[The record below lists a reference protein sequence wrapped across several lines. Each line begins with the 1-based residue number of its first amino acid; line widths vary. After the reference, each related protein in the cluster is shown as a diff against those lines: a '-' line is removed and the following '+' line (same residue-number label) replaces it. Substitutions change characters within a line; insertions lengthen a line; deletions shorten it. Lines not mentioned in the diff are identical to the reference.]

1 MSTFGG
7 RSSCFAMS
15 VLHGTWFPGGAV
27 PLVVSSRAGSVTGNI
42 KDAFPRGT
50 GLDFDTLIYVLPVC
64 RAPVLRCKIFCD
76 SPEWLRS
83 STHLALPRSWRACA
97 RGAPQVAA
105 LCVLQATRSARRCA
119 RRRIGVRGI
128 VLTTAR
134 NFRQSSGYWDG
145 LQFEAALRI
154 CVRRVRPLSDS
165 IRIYASPKVQ
175 RSKRTSTLKALLP
188 AGCVPPCR
196 PPRRSVFGGAVYV
209 AAMRWSV
216 PTRQCTRGIMVGAM
230 AWPLCAVPP
239 LPLGACP
246 CPVVLAHARQDLTP
260 ASGA

>member
-1 MSTFGG
+1 MSAFGG

-76 SPEWLRS
+76 SLEWLRS

-175 RSKRTSTLKALLP
+175 RSNQCQHSKPCCRLP
-188 AGCVPPCR
+188 AC
-196 PPRRSVFGGAVYV
+196 FH
-209 AAMRWSV
+209 
-216 PTRQCTRGIMVGAM
+216 
-230 AWPLCAVPP
+230 AVPP
-239 LPLGACP
+239 GGRSSAGQCTWRRCGGACP
-246 CPVVLAHARQDLTP
+246 P
-260 ASGA
+260 ASVRQASW